1 MMLLDTHVFL
11 WYVLADPGL
20 SESALCK
27 IQTSDRV
34 FVSIASFWEMAIK
47 SSLGKLKLPVSV
59 PELGI
64 DIIIVFDIVFVVAGS
79 FRYRHEPDSVETH
92 VLYVIE
98 LCRDS
103 VEVSDSVVVRI
114 EVGPYVYFVVVADF
128 VIQGLGL

>member
-59 PELGI
+59 PELM
-64 DIIIVFDIVFVVAGS
+64 
-79 FRYRHEPDSVETH
+79 
-92 VLYVIE
+92 E
-98 LCRDS
+98 LCVSGGFEILQIRPSHLQTLEELPWIHRDPFDRLI
-103 VEVSDSVVVRI
+103 VAQARAEGLELATEDSCVRRYDVKTA
-114 EVGPYVYFVVVADF
+114 E
-128 VIQGLGL
+128 Q

>member
-59 PELGI
+59 SELM
-64 DIIIVFDIVFVVAGS
+64 
-79 FRYRHEPDSVETH
+79 
-92 VLYVIE
+92 E
-98 LCRDS
+98 LCVSGGFEILQIRPAHLQTLEELPWIHRDPFDRLI
-103 VEVSDSVVVRI
+103 VAQARAEGLELATEDSYVRRYDVKTA
-114 EVGPYVYFVVVADF
+114 E
-128 VIQGLGL
+128 L

>member
-59 PELGI
+59 PELM
-64 DIIIVFDIVFVVAGS
+64 
-79 FRYRHEPDSVETH
+79 
-92 VLYVIE
+92 E
-98 LCRDS
+98 LCVSGGFEILQIRPTHLQTLEELPWIHRDPFDRLI
-103 VEVSDSVVVRI
+103 VAQARAEGLELATEDSCVRRYDVKTA
-114 EVGPYVYFVVVADF
+114 E
-128 VIQGLGL
+128 L

>member
-59 PELGI
+59 PELMEICVSGGFEI
-64 DIIIVFDIVFVVAGS
+64 LQIRPSHLQTLEKLPWIHRDPFDRLIVAQARAEGLELATEDSCVR
-79 FRYRHEPDSVETH
+79 RYDVKTA
-92 VLYVIE
+92 E
-98 LCRDS
+98 L
-103 VEVSDSVVVRI
+103 
-114 EVGPYVYFVVVADF
+114 
-128 VIQGLGL
+128 

>member
-59 PELGI
+59 PELM
-64 DIIIVFDIVFVVAGS
+64 
-79 FRYRHEPDSVETH
+79 
-92 VLYVIE
+92 E
-98 LCRDS
+98 LCVSGGFEILQIRPSHLQTLEELPWIHRDPFDRLI
-103 VEVSDSVVVRI
+103 VAQARAEGLELATEDSCVRRYDVKTA
-114 EVGPYVYFVVVADF
+114 E
-128 VIQGLGL
+128 L

>member
-59 PELGI
+59 PELMEICVSGGFEI
-64 DIIIVFDIVFVVAGS
+64 LQIRPSHLQTLEELPWIHRDPFDRLIVAQARAEGLELATEDSCVR
-79 FRYRHEPDSVETH
+79 RYDVKTA
-92 VLYVIE
+92 E
-98 LCRDS
+98 L
-103 VEVSDSVVVRI
+103 
-114 EVGPYVYFVVVADF
+114 
-128 VIQGLGL
+128 